1 MLTKFSRAIIESLH
15 NGLSG
20 ILTFFYYLKF
30 RISKM
35 DIKRMSKNDFPRI
48 ELKKKAKRDLLRRMK
63 LCEKMVNIVLYEC
76 NENFIY
82 KYICGSY
89 SLFVFIVLVLL

>member
-1 MLTKFSRAIIESLH
+1 MLTKFSLAIIESRH

-20 ILTFFYYLKF
+20 ILTFFSKLKF

-35 DIKRMSKNDFPRI
+35 DMKSMSKNDFPRI

-63 LCEKMVNIVLYEC
+63 LCEKMVNIVLHEC
-76 NENFIY
+76 NEKFIH
-82 KYICGSY
+82 K
-89 SLFVFIVLVLL
+89 

>member
-1 MLTKFSRAIIESLH
+1 MLTNNTPSKRHTQH

-20 ILTFFYYLKF
+20 ILTFFSKLKF

-63 LCEKMVNIVLYEC
+63 LCEKMVNIVLHEC
-76 NENFIY
+76 NEKFIH
-82 KYICGSY
+82 K
-89 SLFVFIVLVLL
+89 